1 MIPISVLREYMPK
14 LKDEDLKELGP
25 VEYDQSKVPEVS
37 KKHAENVRR
46 KVYLPDM
53 TESFARGVEYAGL
66 IASEAVDISDE
77 TKERQDTVE
86 TQFNSVQQELTDKD
100 PISAPEII
108 VARGGEPTLSARLEK
123 EKNEINAQLAQIV
136 RPEIEINVL
145 NPPKETDLL
154 PLTMSDPTED
164 QLRLQAIFDYVKANE
179 VSYKPNNQQMTG
191 YSYTVYFP
199 KGIYEWSSSVLA
211 HGNYLIIKGDRAI
224 IRVTDGNYAFK
235 TTGTDGWKLDLD
247 GFSFDRCNA
256 ISQQNDNLEA
266 GRTNIVNCWFYYS
279 KRALDLI
286 KQSSHTYI
294 DKCHFY
300 KCEEVGSFELT
311 DAVYFDK
318 VWINDAGRTIEHP
331 EVIINKTRMYFNDVF
346 FIPSGVTHPVA
357 SDEIAWVRNEYF
369 VRFENC
375 RFSAEPGAMTVVNQY
390 GTAGQQAGYNPTGAE
405 ILNSEPLASTTGK
418 YVIRLFAMA
427 NVLKVSGNQ
436 IGPLD
441 TSPIGFS
448 KTYTGLDIDAFAGR
462 YDLVT
467 VDVSG
472 NVGQS
477 SGAWTVPVKLKQFI
491 RIDDLGFKNDSGI
504 VSAKSGTATA
514 ANKFFMIDTSFNRSD
529 AKIAEKVY
537 QVKITAQ
544 PAGTSD
550 QIYSSV
556 YVGLIGFRITNS
568 SGNYTLESLIT
579 TIYQNNGG
587 TTTSNTIGTPIS
599 IRPEF
604 ANNNSTSLPLITG
617 STEKISIKV
626 IWQSPISGKGLSY
639 EVREIME
646 AR

>member
-1 MIPISVLREYMPK
+1 MDWNNINRDRDTSG
-14 LKDEDLKELGP
+14 LGP
-25 VEYDQSKVPEVS
+25 IEYDQSKVPVLIR
-37 KKHAENVRR
+37 KHADNVRTKTYGQEVR
-46 KVYLPDM
+46 
-53 TESFARGVEYAGL
+53 EAQARNAEVAGL
-66 IASEAVDISDE
+66 IASEAVDISNE
-77 TKERQDTVE
+77 TKGRQDTVE

-108 VARGGEPTLSARLEK
+108 AARGNEPTLSARLYKDNQEFTT
-123 EKNEINAQLAQIV
+123 QLAQIV

-145 NPPKETDLL
+145 NPPKETGLL
-154 PLTMSDPTED
+154 PLTMTDPAED

-179 VSYKPNNQQMTG
+179 VSYKPNNHQMTG

-224 IRVTDGNYAFK
+224 VRVTDGDYAFK
-235 TTGTDGWKLDLD
+235 TTGSDGWKLDLD

-279 KRALDLI
+279 DRAIDLV

-300 KCEEVGSFELT
+300 KCVEVGYFDLT
-311 DAVYFDK
+311 DAVYLDK

-331 EVIINKTRMYFNDVF
+331 EVIINKTRMYFNRVF

-375 RFSAEPGAMTVVNQY
+375 RFSSEPGAMTVVNQY
-390 GTAGQQAGYNPTGAE
+390 GAASQQTGYNPVGAE
-405 ILNSEPLASTTGK
+405 ILNSEPLAATTGK

-448 KTYTGLDIDAFAGR
+448 KTYTGLDIDAFTGR

-477 SGAWTVPVKLKQFI
+477 SGAWNVPVKLKQFI

-504 VSAKSGTATA
+504 VSSKSGTATA
-514 ANKFFMIDTSFNRSD
+514 ENKFFIIDTSFARND

-550 QIYSSV
+550 QIYRSV
-556 YVGLIGFRITNS
+556 YVGLIGFRVTNS
-568 SGNYTLESLIT
+568 SGSYTLESTIT
-579 TIYQNNGG
+579 PIYQNNGG
-587 TTTSNTIGTPIS
+587 TTTSGTIGTPIT

-604 ANNNSTSLPLITG
+604 ANNNSTSLPLISG

>member
-1 MIPISVLREYMPK
+1 MDWNNINKDRDTSVL
-14 LKDEDLKELGP
+14 GP
-25 VEYDQSKVPEVS
+25 IEYDQSKVPTLIR
-37 KKHAENVRR
+37 KHADNVRTKTYGQEVR
-46 KVYLPDM
+46 
-53 TESFARGVEYAGL
+53 EAQARNAEVAGL
-66 IASEAVDISDE
+66 IASEAVDISNE

-86 TQFNSVQQELTDKD
+86 TQFNSIQQELTDKD

-108 VARGGEPTLSARLEK
+108 AARGNEPTLSARLYKDNQEFTT
-123 EKNEINAQLAQIV
+123 QLAQIV

-145 NPPKETDLL
+145 NPPKETGLL
-154 PLTMSDPTED
+154 PLTMTDPVED
-164 QLRLQAIFDYVKANE
+164 KIRLQSIFDYIE
-179 VSYKPNNQQMTG
+179 IHETSYAPNNNQRTG
-191 YSYTVYFP
+191 YCYTVFFP
-199 KGIYEWSSSVLA
+199 NAIYEWATSIVLK
-211 HGNYLIIKGDRAI
+211 GKYLQLKGARVI
-224 IRVTDGNYAFK
+224 VRVTDGSYAFDS
-235 TTGTDGWKLDLD
+235 TGSDGWKLDLD
-247 GFSFDRCNA
+247 GFSFDRCNGLK
-256 ISQQNDNLEA
+256 QHNDNLEA

-279 KRALDLI
+279 DRAIDLV

-300 KCEEVGSFELT
+300 KCVEVGYFDLT

-375 RFSAEPGAMTVVNQY
+375 RFSSEPGAMTVVNQY
-390 GTAGQQAGYNPTGAE
+390 GAASQQAGYNPIGAE

-441 TSPIGFS
+441 TLPIGFS

-477 SGAWTVPVKLKQFI
+477 SGAWAVPVKLKQFI
-491 RIDDLGFKNDSGI
+491 RIDDLGFKDDSGI
-504 VSAKSGTATA
+504 ISAKSGTATA
-514 ANKFFMIDTSFNRSD
+514 ENNFFMIDTSFTRNN

-544 PAGTSD
+544 PAGTSN
-550 QIYSSV
+550 QIYRSV
-556 YVGLIGFRITNS
+556 YVGLIGFRVTNS
-568 SGNYTLESLIT
+568 SGSYTLESTIT
-579 TIYQNNGG
+579 TIYQSNGG
-587 TTTSNTIGTPIS
+587 TNVSSTIGTPIT

-604 ANNNSTSLPLITG
+604 SNNNSTSLPLISG
-617 STEKISIKV
+617 STENISIKV
-626 IWQSPISGKGLSY
+626 IWQSPISGSGLKY
-639 EVREIME
+639 EVREVME
-646 AR
+646 AK